1 MTVLTFP
8 AAIRNAATVQWGS
21 KANTQSLTSPF
32 DGSMQTVEHPGQRWK
47 ASVSWPRLPR
57 AQWPVLAAF
66 LSSLGGTAGR
76 FTFSPPHG
84 HRRATSVISGT
95 VRVKGAGQTGTTLA
109 IDGLPNSVVV
119 FEIGDFISFNNAASR
134 PQLHMVAAQA
144 TSNGS
149 GEATLTITPPMRG
162 SPADN
167 VEVEWDSPVGVFMLV
182 DNEQDAGMHDANR
195 PGRADYSIE
204 IIEAL
209 V

>member
-8 AAIRNAATVQWGS
+8 ASVRVAAMVQWGPV
-21 KANTQSLTSPF
+21 ANTQTITSPF
-32 DGSMQTVEHPGQRWK
+32 DSSTQTVANPGQRWK

-66 LSSLGGTAGR
+66 LSYLGGRAGR
-76 FTFSPPHG
+76 FTFGPPQG
-84 HRRATSVISGT
+84 GRRATAAIGGT
-95 VRVKGAGQTGTTLA
+95 VRVKGAGQTGSTLA

-119 FEIGDFISFNNAASR
+119 FEAGDWISFLNPSSR
-134 PQLHMVAAQA
+134 PQLHQVVNQA

-149 GEATLTITPPMRG
+149 GEVTLTITPPLRG

-167 VEVEWDSPVGVFMLV
+167 VEVNWSAPVGVFMLM
-182 DNEQDAGMHDANR
+182 DDEQGAGVHDANR
-195 PGRADYSIE
+195 PGRADFSIE

-209 V
+209 T